1 MSQSALYP
9 GSFDPVT
16 YGHIDLLKRAAKVF
30 NPVLVGVAHNTAKET
45 LFSDEERVEMLREVT
60 ADIDNIKVVA
70 FRGLV
75 VEFARQQNVHVLIRG
90 LRMISDFEYE
100 LQMALTNRRLDS
112 GIETVFLMPSEDCSF
127 LSSGLIKE
135 AARLGADLTSFVPD
149 SIARRLRKKFS

>member
-1 MSQSALYP
+1 MSQAALYP

-16 YGHIDLLKRAAKVF
+16 YGHIDLLQRAAKVF

-75 VEFARQQNVHVLIRG
+75 VDFARQQGVNVLLRG
-90 LRMISDFEYE
+90 LRMISDCEYE
-100 LQMALTNRRLDS
+100 LQMALTNRRLDD
-112 GIETVFLMPSEDCSF
+112 GIETVFLMPSENCSF

-135 AARLGADLTSFVPD
+135 AARLGADLSSFVPD
-149 SIARRLRKKFS
+149 AIARRLREKFA

>member
-16 YGHIDLLKRAAKVF
+16 YGHIDLLKRASKVF
-30 NPVLVGVAHNTAKET
+30 DNVLVGVAHDTAKQT
-45 LFSDEERVEMLREVT
+45 LFSCEERVEMLKEVT
-60 ADIDNIKVVA
+60 ADVANIEVVP

-75 VEFARQQNVHVLIRG
+75 VKFAREREIKVLLRG

-100 LQMALTNRRLDS
+100 LQMAFTNRRLDD

-135 AARLGADLTSFVPD
+135 AARLGADLSSFVPD
-149 SIARRLRKKFS
+149 AIAQRLRKKFD